1 VLTAD
6 VVLPAA
12 ALLFTELL
20 LMGWVETKRWQDFRN
35 PGSQGDG
42 SFLGITDGFKG
53 KGNGYPGVCQYK
65 LDCSVESWRR
75 FGCCLSGA
83 QSQLRTCSLLTTSSW
98 LTAHVLSNCR
108 RSV

>member
-65 LDCSVESWRR
+65 LDCTVESGGASDAACLVRKVS
-75 FGCCLSGA
+75 FGPA
-83 QSQLRTCSLLTTSSW
+83 PCSL
-98 LTAHVLSNCR
+98 HR
-108 RSV
+108 HG